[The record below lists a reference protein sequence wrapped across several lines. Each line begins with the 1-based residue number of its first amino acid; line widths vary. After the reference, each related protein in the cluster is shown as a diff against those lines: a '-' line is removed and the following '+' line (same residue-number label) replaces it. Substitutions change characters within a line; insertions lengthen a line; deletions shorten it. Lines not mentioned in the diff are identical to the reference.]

1 MELKKGSYPIF
12 APGYWSDIQHQY
24 PEIPSSRIEVNKLT
38 IEIEDSLQNG
48 PSRSMS
54 AVTEPSMMKNMMA
67 FHDEAQKAVSQ
78 GHSWPKIRDSTSEI
92 QSQLR
97 SMKFELPSDG
107 KEAVTKKVRLAN

>member
-1 MELKKGSYPIF
+1 MYDQDLLSSKPWDIEISSYPIF

-24 PEIPSSRIEVNKLT
+24 PEIPSSRKEVNELT

-67 FHDEAQKAVSQ
+67 N
-78 GHSWPKIRDSTSEI
+78 
-92 QSQLR
+92 QLPNSINNR
-97 SMKFELPSDG
+97 
-107 KEAVTKKVRLAN
+107 T